1 MNTIMKELNQFVLVL
16 SILTLFS
23 CNNSKT
29 DKELNQSLMLWYDK
43 PAKNW
48 IEALP
53 LGNGRL
59 GIMVYGNTFNEH
71 IQLNDDSMWP
81 ADKGWKQP
89 EGNKADLEEVRSLLF
104 AGKHVEADK
113 LMVEKFSNKGVKR
126 SHQTLGDLFIDFNHQ
141 NITEYRRE
149 LDLNNAISKVSY
161 KTNGHLVTE
170 KMFVSEPHR
179 VIVIEFM
186 SESENGLNGKVRL
199 SRPKDMGF
207 PTAVSKTTKEGLL
220 VMQGEVTQRNAQFN
234 SESDPILEGVKFETS
249 LKINNTGG
257 EIIQGDDYLEL
268 KNVKQATFY
277 IVSNSSFYH
286 KDYADQ
292 NKRDLAAIK
301 DISSTVLEKEH
312 VQDYRKLFS
321 RVSLDLGNNVLDSLP
336 TNVRLERMK
345 QDSADIGLEALLYQ
359 YGRYLLIS
367 SSRVGTNPAN
377 LQGLWNEHLS
387 APWNADYHLNI
398 NLQMNYWPAN
408 MTDLDELNMPLFDY
422 IDRLVESGK
431 ETASKNFGCCGTF
444 FPHATDIWADTW
456 MRGKTAFW
464 GSSMGAGGWM
474 MQHYWQH
481 YEFTQDKTFLKERA
495 YPAMRE
501 VALFYSDW
509 IIRDPRDGKLISAP
523 STSPENKYYYND
535 EKVPVALTLGS
546 AMDQQIIAE
555 VFDNYIET
563 CTILGIN
570 DAFLEKI
577 EWQRAELRPGF
588 VLGDDG
594 RILEWDRPYVEHK
607 RGHRH
612 MSHLYGFHP
621 GSAVSKDKTP
631 EVFEAVRKTLDFRL
645 ANGGGGTGWSR
656 AWLINCSARLLDG
669 DMAQEHILLLFK
681 KSMYN
686 NLFDAHPPFQID
698 GNFGVTSGMTE
709 MLLQSHLR
717 DEEGDYIQDI
727 LPALPSSL
735 FSGSISGIKG
745 RGAFEISIEWQ
756 KGVLVS
762 VEVKS
767 LAGNNL
773 NLRYKGN
780 LISQETTKGETLSF
794 FSTDFK

>member
-1 MNTIMKELNQFVLVL
+1 MKVFTKTILLLILSVQLSCNTSHKKNLDP
-16 SILTLFS
+16 SLTL
-23 CNNSKT
+23 
-29 DKELNQSLMLWYDK
+29 WYNA
-43 PAKNW
+43 PATNW
-48 IEALP
+48 NEALP

-59 GIMVYGNTFNEH
+59 GVMVYGNTFNEH

-81 ADKGWKQP
+81 ADIGWKQP
-89 EGNKADLEEVRSLLF
+89 EGNKANLEEVRRLLF

-113 LMVEKFSNKGVKR
+113 LMVEKFSNKGVTR
-126 SHQTLGDLFIDFNHQ
+126 SHQTLGDLFIDFDHQ

-149 LDLNNAISKVSY
+149 LDLNNATSSVSY

-179 VIVIEFM
+179 VIVIEFN
-186 SESENGLNGKVRL
+186 SESKNGLNGKVRL

-207 PTAVSKTTKEGLL
+207 STAVSKTTTEGLL
-220 VMQGEVTQRNAQFN
+220 IMQGEVTQRNAQFN
-234 SESDPILEGVKFETS
+234 SKPAPILEGVKFETC
-249 LKINNTGG
+249 LKIVNTGG
-257 EIIQGDDYLEL
+257 KIIKGDDYLEL
-268 KNVKQATFY
+268 KNVKNATFY
-277 IVSNSSFYH
+277 LVSNSSFYH
-286 KDYADQ
+286 DDYIGQNKKDLLALEGISTSKIKEEHIKDYQ
-292 NKRDLAAIK
+292 N
-301 DISSTVLEKEH
+301 
-312 VQDYRKLFS
+312 LFS
-321 RVSLDLGNNVLDSLP
+321 RVILNLDKTDLDSLP

-345 QDSADIGLEALLYQ
+345 NDSVDIGLESLLYQ

-367 SSRVGTNPAN
+367 SSRVDTNPAN

-408 MTDLDELNMPLFDY
+408 MTNLDELNMPLFDY

-431 ETASKNFGCCGTF
+431 ETARKNFGCRGTF
-444 FPHATDIWADTW
+444 FPHGTDLWVPTW
-456 MRGKTAFW
+456 MRGATAFW

-509 IIRDPRDGKLISAP
+509 IIRDPRDGTLISAP
-523 STSPENKYYYND
+523 STSPENRYYYND
-535 EKVPVALTLGS
+535 EKIPVALTLGS

-563 CTILGIN
+563 CSILEIN
-570 DAFLEKI
+570 DSLLNKI
-577 EWQRAELRPGF
+577 KEQRAELRPGF

-594 RILEWDRPYVEHK
+594 RILEWDRPYGEHEP
-607 RGHRH
+607 GHRH

-621 GSAVSKDKTP
+621 GSSISKDKTP
-631 EVFEAVRKTLDFRL
+631 EIFEAVRKTLDYRL
-645 ANGGGGTGWSR
+645 ANGGAGTGWSR

-669 DMAQEHILLLFK
+669 DMAQEHIRLLFK

-717 DEEGDYIQDI
+717 DENGDYYQDL
-727 LPALPSSL
+727 LPALPSALST
-735 FSGSISGIKG
+735 GKITGIKG
-745 RGAFEISIEWQ
+745 RGAFAIDIEWENGEL
-756 KGVLVS
+756 KFAKI
-762 VEVKS
+762 KS
-767 LAGNNL
+767 LKGNKL
-773 NLRYKGN
+773 NVRYKGK
-780 LISQETTKGETLSF
+780 LFTKETKEGEVIEL
-794 FSTDFK
+794 DFNDIKE